1 MLLGAKGTYGGD
13 ADQPE
18 VLLEAKGT
26 YGGGATGEGSAMAV
40 YEVRLRTSTG
50 FKEDKS
56 LLRVV
61 LSTSLIHTP
70 SYRHLRDDRSLYAL
84 STLSLYALY
93 SAATIVELVSS
104 APTRLSS

>member
-18 VLLEAKGT
+18 VLFEANCT
-26 YGGGATGEGSAMAV
+26 YGGGATGEGDAMAV
-40 YEVRLRTSTG
+40 YAFEPQDSRRS
-50 FKEDKS
+50 KS

-61 LSTSLIHTP
+61 LSTYLIHTP

-84 STLSLYALY
+84 STLSTQPLL
-93 SAATIVELVSS
+93 L
-104 APTRLSS
+104 